1 MFILKSSVNNLVVKL
16 FIVLILNVFF
26 VKAQNIIDIN
36 IRNNAR
42 KFSEHSNFYKASC
55 FFLNNEN
62 DSALIY
68 SGRQLDEASTPII
81 RYYCYFFRGVSFKQK
96 RMFKEAEK
104 EFYKIPQNFIFYPKI
119 IAFLGDIELEQ
130 DNFQKASAYF
140 QKVKDQNQFE
150 KLGIDESHIIHNLG
164 LCYLHLSQYKDAE
177 GFLFKGLRL
186 QKEKRDTISVIGS
199 YMDIAGLYYEQ
210 YRDDLA
216 IQFYEKAYTLS
227 KSTSNF
233 LIKKNAAL
241 NMAVVEENRKNYFK
255 SLQYRKESEVW
266 NDSINNQSKIWS
278 DAQLEK
284 QLAIKDKQNEV
295 NTLKAQNELKTLQ
308 KNRMLYLTAF
318 LILTLIGGVYFY
330 VQKIK
335 TNKIILKQK
344 SELDE
349 SNQTKDMLFSVVSH
363 DLRSYINSL
372 KKTHVNMLKT
382 IKNKDLIRLNEQIK
396 SSSAIADSTQSL
408 LNNLL
413 HWALMQTNQLYFNQ
427 EKINISR
434 IAEQVAYNYQSLM
447 SEKNIYFENK
457 ISDNIN
463 IYADQESL
471 KIILRNILDNAIK
484 YTDPGGK
491 ISVYDI
497 EYPGNYHSVIIK
509 DTGKGIST
517 EMQNNILYNLSTT
530 NTRKANRGCTGLGL
544 QLCKL
549 MIEKNKGFWELKSE
563 ENKGTEIIISL
574 LKRII

>member
-1 MFILKSSVNNLVVKL
+1 MGLIFTTSFIT
-16 FIVLILNVFF
+16 
-26 VKAQNIIDIN
+26 AQNSIDIN
-36 IRNNAR
+36 IQKKA
-42 KFSEHSNFYKASC
+42 KEFSTDVSFFKAST
-55 FFLNNEN
+55 FFLNKEY
-62 DSALIY
+62 DSTLIY
-68 SGRQLDEASTPII
+68 AGRRLDEPSILII
-81 RYYCYFFRGVSFKQK
+81 RYYCHYFRGVSFKEK
-96 RMFKEAEK
+96 RMFKEAEI
-104 EFYKIPQNFIFYPKI
+104 EFNKIHQNFIFHPKI
-119 IAFLGDIELEQ
+119 IAFLGDIALEQ
-130 DNFQKASAYF
+130 GNFQKAAGYF

-150 KLGIDESHIIHNLG
+150 KLGIDQSYIIHNLG
-164 LCYLHLSQYKDAE
+164 LCYLHLSQYQLAE
-177 GFLFKGLRL
+177 DFLFESLKL
-186 QKEKRDTISVIGS
+186 QEEKRDTISVIGS

-210 YRDDLA
+210 YIDDRA
-216 IQFYEKAYTLS
+216 IQFYEKAYALS
-227 KSTSNF
+227 KRTSNF

-241 NMAVVEENRKNYFK
+241 NMAVVEENRKNYSK
-255 SLQYRKESEVW
+255 SLEYRKESEVW
-266 NDSINNQSKIWS
+266 NDSLNNRSKIWS

-284 QLAIKDKQNEV
+284 QLAIKNKQNEV
-295 NTLKAQNELKTLQ
+295 NTLKAQNELKTLE

-318 LILTLIGGVYFY
+318 LILTLIGGGYFY
-330 VQKIK
+330 LQKIK

-344 SELDE
+344 SQLDE

-372 KKTHVNMLKT
+372 KKAHVNMLKT
-382 IKNKDLIRLNEQIK
+382 IKNKDLIKLNEQIK
-396 SSSAIADSTQSL
+396 NSSAIADSTHSL

-427 EKINISR
+427 ENLNISR

-484 YTDPGGK
+484 YTDSGGK

-497 EYPGNYHSVIIK
+497 EYSGSYHSVIIK

-517 EMQNNILYNLSTT
+517 EMQKNILYNLDAA
-530 NTRKANRGCTGLGL
+530 NTGKTNRGCTGLGL